1 MNRSWMFVPA
11 DSDKKLG
18 KAQDLGAD
26 ALILDLED
34 SVSEGNKSSARE
46 RLREYLAAHRDNTAS
61 ELWVRVNALD
71 TPHTLADL
79 VAVMPGAP
87 AGIFLPKPSHG
98 NDVKTLHNYLSAL
111 EQQNGLA
118 PASTRI
124 MSLAES
130 ALGAINIGT
139 FVGASPRLAAITW
152 GAEDMATDLGAT
164 TNVDEGGKHFLVHQ
178 LNRASALTVGAAG
191 GFQPVDGVFLDFR
204 DQEGLR
210 RESEWARRE
219 GFSGKMAIHPA
230 QVAVINECFT
240 PSEEEIAHARRVV
253 QAFEDSDGAGTVG
266 LDGKMLDIPHLKQA
280 RRLLAGAQ
288 GKYNQEH

>member
-1 MNRSWMFVPA
+1 MVNRSWMFIPG
-11 DSDKKLG
+11 DSDKKIG
-18 KAQDLGAD
+18 KALGLGAD

-34 SVSEGNKSSARE
+34 SVAEASKADARV
-46 RLREYLAAHRDNTAS
+46 RVGEYLAAHRGVSVS

-98 NDVKTLHNYLSAL
+98 DDVRRLDHYLSAL
-111 EQQNGLA
+111 EQQNSLTKG
-118 PASTRI
+118 STRI

-130 ALGAINIGT
+130 ALGMINLGS
-139 FVGASPRLAAITW
+139 FVGVSQRLSAITW

-164 TNVDEGGKHFLVHQ
+164 TNTDRDGQHFLVHQ
-178 LNRASALTVGAAG
+178 LSRTSALAVGAAG
-191 GFQPVDGVFLDFR
+191 NFQPVDGVYLDFR
-204 DQEGLR
+204 DEDGLR
-210 RESEWARRE
+210 QESVYARKE

-240 PSEEEIAHARRVV
+240 PSEEEIAYARRVLE
-253 QAFEDSDGAGTVG
+253 AFESSNGAGTVG

-280 RRLLAGAQ
+280 KRLLAAV
-288 GKYNQEH
+288 KRSF

>member
-1 MNRSWMFVPA
+1 MVNRSWMFIPG

-18 KAQDLGAD
+18 KALGLGAD

-34 SVSEGNKSSARE
+34 SVAEASKADARA
-46 RLREYLAAHRDNTAS
+46 RVGEYLAAQSSAAGS

-98 NDVKTLHNYLSAL
+98 DDVRRLDHYLSAL
-111 EQQNGLA
+111 EQQNGLTKG
-118 PASTRI
+118 STRI

-130 ALGAINIGT
+130 ALGLINLGS
-139 FVGASPRLAAITW
+139 FVGVSERLSAITW

-164 TNVDEGGKHFLVHQ
+164 TNTDAGGKHFLVHQ
-178 LNRASALTVGAAG
+178 LSRTSALAVGAAG
-191 GFQPVDGVFLDFR
+191 NFQPVDGVYLDFR
-204 DQEGLR
+204 DESGLR
-210 RESEWARRE
+210 QESISARRE

-230 QVAVINECFT
+230 QVAIINECFT
-240 PSEEEIAHARRVV
+240 PGEDEIAHARRVV
-253 QAFEDSDGAGTVG
+253 QAFADSDGAGTVG

-280 RRLLAGAQ
+280 KRLLLTAQ
-288 GKYNQEH
+288 RDF